1 MLLSAITVMN
11 DLDAGAGSL
20 RDAVDLANTNPG
32 PDSISFDPLFFST
45 HGTITLTS
53 GSLLLKDVAE
63 TSFLA
68 PTLPLTI
75 SGNHTTSLFV
85 VNAGAT
91 ASIDS
96 LTLTGGL
103 SNKGGAVNANGT
115 LTMVNCV
122 IDGNAATLRGGGGL
136 FVGNTGSLTLR
147 NSRLTNNTSQSNG
160 GGLFVAFSGVAS
172 LSNCTISGNASLGAN
187 FGGGGI
193 YSQGTTT
200 LDNCAISGNSAV
212 KNGGGTYV
220 AYGTTTM
227 TNVTVSGNTAAASGG
242 GIEVYAGTLGLTNV
256 TISGNS
262 ATGSGVGAGLWNAA
276 SPNVTINNT
285 IVAGNTDTGGAS
297 DLGGLSVSVSGF
309 CNLIGL
315 GGSGGFVN
323 GVNGNQVGVANA
335 LLTPLANY
343 GGPTQTMALLPGS
356 PAIDTGTTNGA
367 PSTDQRGLG
376 RVGLTDIGAFES
388 QGFTLAT
395 VAGSTPQSTIVTTP
409 FTNPL
414 AVTVTANN
422 PAEPV
427 NGGVI
432 GFTAPSSGASAV
444 LSGNPA
450 TISGGQASVTATANN
465 VIGVYVV
472 TAIASGIATP
482 ASWNLNNLEVP
493 SLIVDTTSDVVDPL
507 DGLTS
512 LREAVTYANTFT
524 STAPTVTFDPIVFAL
539 PQTITLTN
547 GQLELSNTLVHET
560 ISGPA
565 AAVTISGNSASR
577 VFQIDASVITTLNAL
592 TITGGFASQGGAVI
606 DHGTLTL
613 TYCVV
618 NGNTAL
624 TEGGGVYVGGGGVLT
639 VDHSTLSNNQTQ
651 NNGGGLFVAASG
663 TASLTNCIVSG
674 NSTQS
679 TSGGYGGG
687 GVYSRGTTSLA
698 NSTVSGN
705 TAAKRGGGVYV
716 SYGTTTLTNVTVSGN
731 SANYGGGLEFYQ
743 GTVTLTNVTI
753 SGNSATASGGG
764 VWNQNSVNSTFKNT
778 IVAGN
783 TKTSGAS
790 DLEGRPVSG
799 TYNLIGTG
807 GSGGLVNGVG
817 NNQVGVAN
825 ALLAPLA
832 NYGGPTQTM
841 ALLPGSL
848 AIDTGTSTGAPG
860 TDQRGLGRVG
870 LTDIGAFESQGFT
883 LATVAGS
890 TPQSTIVTTPFTNPL
905 VVTVTANN
913 PAEPVNGGVINFNVP
928 LIGASATL
936 SSSSSSINTSQA
948 SVIATAN
955 GLAGSYDVTAATRGA
970 ASFNFSLTNIAQ
982 VVLSG
987 LGNVVTYTQ
996 GGSPVA
1002 VAPTI
1007 VVTGNLGQ
1015 NIASATIVFSNV
1027 QLGDRFSFD
1036 NQFALQH
1043 TYVEDIPNQTAT
1055 LTLTGVDTPANYQT
1069 TLRSILVWNVAS
1081 IPSTALRI
1089 ATFTAFDVFAN
1100 SGSGTQT
1107 IAVTLVSQPP
1117 QLFNIEATPINYVA
1131 NYPSFPPQPISATLQ
1146 VTDPDSDN
1154 LTSAIVQVTSGYQ
1167 NDLNS
1172 HDLLTFTARFGISGL
1187 FDAVTGTLTLSGI
1200 SSVSNYRAA
1209 IQSIT
1214 FSTSGPGTTGTTRT
1228 LSITAYDDTLPT
1240 PLASNTVTRNVSLT
1254 LSVAPPTLSGLG
1266 GTTTFVQLG
1275 NKVPIANSLVVTQ
1288 PNRLNLASA
1297 TVNLTNLKPG
1307 DRFEFSNS
1315 FALQHS
1321 FVLSGDQTS
1330 AVLTITGYTSA
1341 ANYQTTLRSVTY
1353 WNVAGEPDYTPRTAT
1368 FTIFDPTGQSDS
1380 GVQNFKVAPANQP
1393 PVLFGIES
1401 TPLVY
1406 LANHPEFPPQPISDT
1421 IAVSDPDSNT
1431 LTRATV
1437 QVTAGY
1443 QNDVNG
1449 HDLLSFVDRFGITS
1463 TFDPLTGTLTL
1474 AGSSSVSNYRVA
1486 LRSVLFSASGSAIS
1500 GATRTLS
1507 IVAYDATIPI
1517 PLSSNTVTRDVNVIT
1532 TNVSP
1537 VLSGLAGTANYL
1549 KGAPPL
1555 LIAPTLQVEDA
1566 DSTVLFG
1573 ATISFTN
1580 WQGGDRLDFWNQFA
1594 LQHTF
1599 TEDLVTHTASLTLS
1613 GKSSIANYQIQLQSL
1628 GFYCLAGNPV
1638 LSARRL
1644 SIVVNDGYSNSNTV
1658 TGDITVST

>member
-1 MLLSAITVMN
+1 
-11 DLDAGAGSL
+11 
-20 RDAVDLANTNPG
+20 
-32 PDSISFDPLFFST
+32 
-45 HGTITLTS
+45 
-53 GSLLLKDVAE
+53 
-63 TSFLA
+63 
-68 PTLPLTI
+68 
-75 SGNHTTSLFV
+75 
-85 VNAGAT
+85 
-91 ASIDS
+91 
-96 LTLTGGL
+96 
-103 SNKGGAVNANGT
+103 
-115 LTMVNCV
+115 
-122 IDGNAATLRGGGGL
+122 
-136 FVGNTGSLTLR
+136 
-147 NSRLTNNTSQSNG
+147 
-160 GGLFVAFSGVAS
+160 
-172 LSNCTISGNASLGAN
+172 
-187 FGGGGI
+187 
-193 YSQGTTT
+193 
-200 LDNCAISGNSAV
+200 
-212 KNGGGTYV
+212 
-220 AYGTTTM
+220 
-227 TNVTVSGNTAAASGG
+227 
-242 GIEVYAGTLGLTNV
+242 
-256 TISGNS
+256 
-262 ATGSGVGAGLWNAA
+262 
-276 SPNVTINNT
+276 
-285 IVAGNTDTGGAS
+285 
-297 DLGGLSVSVSGF
+297 
-309 CNLIGL
+309 
-315 GGSGGFVN
+315 
-323 GVNGNQVGVANA
+323 
-335 LLTPLANY
+335 
-343 GGPTQTMALLPGS
+343 
-356 PAIDTGTTNGA
+356 
-367 PSTDQRGLG
+367 
-376 RVGLTDIGAFES
+376 
-388 QGFTLAT
+388 
-395 VAGSTPQSTIVTTP
+395 
-409 FTNPL
+409 
-414 AVTVTANN
+414 
-422 PAEPV
+422 
-427 NGGVI
+427 
-432 GFTAPSSGASAV
+432 
-444 LSGNPA
+444 
-450 TISGGQASVTATANN
+450 
-465 VIGVYVV
+465 
-472 TAIASGIATP
+472 
-482 ASWNLNNLEVP
+482 
-493 SLIVDTTSDVVDPL
+493 
-507 DGLTS
+507 
-512 LREAVTYANTFT
+512 
-524 STAPTVTFDPIVFAL
+524 
-539 PQTITLTN
+539 
-547 GQLELSNTLVHET
+547 VHQT

-577 VFQIDASVITTLNAL
+577 VFQIDPSVITTLNAL
-592 TITGGFASQGGAVI
+592 TMTGGIASQGGAVI
-606 DHGTLTL
+606 NHGTLTL

-651 NNGGGLFVAASG
+651 NNGGGLFVATSG

-679 TSGGYGGG
+679 TSSGYGGG

-753 SGNSATASGGG
+753 SGNSATGSGGG

-790 DLEGRPVSG
+790 DLEGRPISG
-799 TYNLIGTG
+799 TDNLIGTG

-832 NYGGPTQTM
+832 NYGGPTPTM

-848 AIDTGTSTGAPG
+848 AIDAGTSTGAPS
-860 TDQRGLGRVG
+860 TDQRGSGRVG

-905 VVTVTANN
+905 AVAVTANN
-913 PAEPVNGGVINFNVP
+913 PAEPVNGGVINFSVP

-936 SSSSSSINTSQA
+936 SSYSSSIITSQA

-955 GLAGSYDVTAATRGA
+955 GLAGSYDVTAATDGA
-970 ASFNFSLTNIAQ
+970 TSFNFSLTNIAQ

-987 LGNVVTYTQ
+987 LGNVVTYIQ

-1117 QLFNIEATPINYVA
+1117 RLFNIETTPINYVA

-1209 IQSIT
+1209 LQSIT

-1288 PNRLNLASA
+1288 PNGLNLASA

-1406 LANHPEFPPQPISDT
+1406 SANHPEFPPQPISDT
-1421 IAVSDPDSNT
+1421 IAVIDPDSNT
-1431 LTRATV
+1431 LTSATV

-1443 QNDVNG
+1443 QNDVDG

-1486 LRSVLFSASGSAIS
+1486 LRSILFSASGSAIS

-1613 GKSSIANYQIQLQSL
+1613 GKSSLANYQIQLQSL

-1638 LSARRL
+1638 LSARHL

>member
-1 MLLSAITVMN
+1 
-11 DLDAGAGSL
+11 
-20 RDAVDLANTNPG
+20 
-32 PDSISFDPLFFST
+32 
-45 HGTITLTS
+45 
-53 GSLLLKDVAE
+53 
-63 TSFLA
+63 
-68 PTLPLTI
+68 
-75 SGNHTTSLFV
+75 
-85 VNAGAT
+85 
-91 ASIDS
+91 
-96 LTLTGGL
+96 
-103 SNKGGAVNANGT
+103 
-115 LTMVNCV
+115 
-122 IDGNAATLRGGGGL
+122 
-136 FVGNTGSLTLR
+136 
-147 NSRLTNNTSQSNG
+147 
-160 GGLFVAFSGVAS
+160 
-172 LSNCTISGNASLGAN
+172 
-187 FGGGGI
+187 
-193 YSQGTTT
+193 
-200 LDNCAISGNSAV
+200 
-212 KNGGGTYV
+212 
-220 AYGTTTM
+220 
-227 TNVTVSGNTAAASGG
+227 
-242 GIEVYAGTLGLTNV
+242 
-256 TISGNS
+256 
-262 ATGSGVGAGLWNAA
+262 
-276 SPNVTINNT
+276 
-285 IVAGNTDTGGAS
+285 
-297 DLGGLSVSVSGF
+297 
-309 CNLIGL
+309 
-315 GGSGGFVN
+315 
-323 GVNGNQVGVANA
+323 
-335 LLTPLANY
+335 
-343 GGPTQTMALLPGS
+343 
-356 PAIDTGTTNGA
+356 
-367 PSTDQRGLG
+367 
-376 RVGLTDIGAFES
+376 
-388 QGFTLAT
+388 
-395 VAGSTPQSTIVTTP
+395 
-409 FTNPL
+409 
-414 AVTVTANN
+414 
-422 PAEPV
+422 
-427 NGGVI
+427 
-432 GFTAPSSGASAV
+432 
-444 LSGNPA
+444 
-450 TISGGQASVTATANN
+450 
-465 VIGVYVV
+465 
-472 TAIASGIATP
+472 
-482 ASWNLNNLEVP
+482 
-493 SLIVDTTSDVVDPL
+493 
-507 DGLTS
+507 
-512 LREAVTYANTFT
+512 
-524 STAPTVTFDPIVFAL
+524 
-539 PQTITLTN
+539 
-547 GQLELSNTLVHET
+547 
-560 ISGPA
+560 
-565 AAVTISGNSASR
+565 
-577 VFQIDASVITTLNAL
+577 
-592 TITGGFASQGGAVI
+592 
-606 DHGTLTL
+606 
-613 TYCVV
+613 
-618 NGNTAL
+618 
-624 TEGGGVYVGGGGVLT
+624 
-639 VDHSTLSNNQTQ
+639 
-651 NNGGGLFVAASG
+651 
-663 TASLTNCIVSG
+663 
-674 NSTQS
+674 
-679 TSGGYGGG
+679 
-687 GVYSRGTTSLA
+687 
-698 NSTVSGN
+698 
-705 TAAKRGGGVYV
+705 
-716 SYGTTTLTNVTVSGN
+716 
-731 SANYGGGLEFYQ
+731 
-743 GTVTLTNVTI
+743 
-753 SGNSATASGGG
+753 
-764 VWNQNSVNSTFKNT
+764 
-778 IVAGN
+778 
-783 TKTSGAS
+783 
-790 DLEGRPVSG
+790 
-799 TYNLIGTG
+799 
-807 GSGGLVNGVG
+807 
-817 NNQVGVAN
+817 
-825 ALLAPLA
+825 
-832 NYGGPTQTM
+832 
-841 ALLPGSL
+841 
-848 AIDTGTSTGAPG
+848 
-860 TDQRGLGRVG
+860 

-1027 QLGDRFSFD
+1027 QLGDRFSFY

-1288 PNRLNLASA
+1288 PNGLNLASA